1 MKVGNYKLK
10 ANPRPKMAN
19 IGKLVARATTP
30 VQGPMA
36 KNTYGLS
43 KLSKGPQAPR
53 IK

>member
-1 MKVGNYKLK
+1 MKVGNQKLR
-10 ANPRPKMAN
+10 ANPKQRMAN

-36 KNTYGLS
+36 KNTYGLA
-43 KLSKGPQAPR
+43 KLSTGPKAPR